1 MPTNYWPL
9 NSLENTMCALIF
21 VSLYISKNLIDEH
34 LLPKDIRHMGS
45 LRALERSK
53 ASLSPPMASAAAKVA
68 Q

>member
-1 MPTNYWPL
+1 
-9 NSLENTMCALIF
+9 MCALIF

-53 ASLSPPMASAAAKVA
+53 ASLSPPMASAAAAKVA